1 MKRTSIPIVAVILAL
16 QVASAFS
23 QTVKPA
29 IQWKYGWRDGNKANT
44 TGNAKSGD
52 PIPAASTTLTS
63 GYSPAQIATAY
74 GFDKIAST
82 GAGKTIAIID
92 AYGSPNVQKDLNT
105 FCAQYGLPQTTV
117 NIYYPSGNPA
127 KPDSGWAS
135 ETALDVEWAHAMA
148 PGATIA
154 LVVSPD
160 ASLTNLLAAVNY
172 ATGTLKATV
181 VSMSWGA
188 AESAG
193 LKTYD
198 SYFNKPGI
206 DFVASSGD
214 SGKGVEWPAVSPYVL
229 GVGGTTLVT
238 NASSGAVTSETAWN
252 MSGGGLSVTQMLP
265 TYQSG
270 WNLSPGRGVPDVS
283 YNGDP
288 YTGVSVYFT
297 DPTTNVGGWY
307 IYGGTSAGAPQW
319 AALLARRAALGNAGT
334 NAIGTVIY
342 AAAKTNYAGL
352 LRDIIS
358 GSNGLPA
365 TVKYDFVTGLGSPI
379 APAVATLPNTGATPA
394 PTPTP
399 TPVPTPTPTPTP
411 KPTPVPTPTPT
422 PKPTPSPTPVSSDS
436 IVYRLS
442 TSGGIFGGFLPL
454 AKNQTF
460 AYSNIIKGTW
470 SANAN
475 SLTLNLT
482 STYTPW
488 SGTYVFAMGA
498 GGRGQEIAHSSRVDL
513 FGGMYGVL
521 VIQPNWYGFPAT
533 LPWYK

>member
-105 FCAQYGLPQTTV
+105 FCTQYGLPQTTV

-342 AAAKTNYAGL
+342 AAAKTNYAAL
-352 LRDIIS
+352 LRDIIT

-394 PTPTP
+394 
-399 TPVPTPTPTPTP
+399 PTPTPTPTP

-470 SANAN
+470 SASAN